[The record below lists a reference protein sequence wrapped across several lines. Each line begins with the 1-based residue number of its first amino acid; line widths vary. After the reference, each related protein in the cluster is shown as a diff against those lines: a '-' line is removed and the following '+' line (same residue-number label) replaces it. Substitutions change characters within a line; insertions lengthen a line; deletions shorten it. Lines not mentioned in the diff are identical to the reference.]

1 MPYGFELLPIHLTCF
16 GLWTFCK
23 NRPMA
28 FLKSWMWIVLNALNV
43 PEWNEVIVDSFQFSE
58 HISTI
63 SRICRKGLVRT
74 STTQNISRRARV
86 WLSAHQVFPQM
97 WSKNSFALCDSWRA
111 KTCRLGRNPAR
122 SFSTS
127 KSQGT
132 YSTLSNFFINLGG
145 FSKWGSNF
153 N

>member
-74 STTQNISRRARV
+74 STSQNISRRAKV

-111 KTCRLGRNPAR
+111 KTCRLGIQ
-122 SFSTS
+122 
-127 KSQGT
+127 QGAFQLQ
-132 YSTLSNFFINLGG
+132 SHKVRILFLIFL
-145 FSKWGSNF
+145 FL
-153 N
+153 